1 MANTARTTD
10 ESERELIAEIARE
23 QVAALAP
30 QELPLF
36 RRTSQAFFERPGE
49 LERRGSG
56 GDVLG
61 FGVGGAV
68 TYLTPIV
75 LAIIVEVVS
84 FLAGELKKQL
94 QLESTA
100 AIAALVK
107 RLFKRFRDES
117 GTTSGAATGG
127 TATGGT
133 PGGASKQPAVPS
145 LPGLSQQQVERV
157 RTLVL
162 ERAKAL
168 NLSEAQ
174 AELLADSLA
183 GGLVRAA

>member
-1 MANTARTTD
+1 MVETARTAD
-10 ESERELIAEIARE
+10 EHERELIAEIARE

-36 RRTSQAFFERPGE
+36 RRTSQTFFERPGD
-49 LERRGSG
+49 LERRGAG

-68 TYLTPIV
+68 TFITPIV

-84 FLAGELKKQL
+84 FLAAELKKQL

-100 AIAALVK
+100 AIASLVK

-117 GTTSGAATGG
+117 GTSTGGAASGGQTGG
-127 TATGGT
+127 T
-133 PGGASKQPAVPS
+133 GGASTQPAAPAF
-145 LPGLSQQQVERV
+145 PGLSQPQVERV

-168 NLSEAQ
+168 NMSDAQ

>member
-1 MANTARTTD
+1 MVETARTAD
-10 ESERELIAEIARE
+10 ESERQLITEIARE

-36 RRTSQAFFERPGE
+36 RTTSQSFFERPGA
-49 LERRGSG
+49 LEGRGSG

-68 TYLTPIV
+68 TFITPIV
-75 LAIIVEVVS
+75 LAIIVEVVT
-84 FLAGELKKQL
+84 FLVAELKKQL
-94 QLESTA
+94 QLESST

-107 RLFKRFRDES
+107 RLFKRFSGEE
-117 GTTSGAATGG
+117 GTTGRGA
-127 TATGGT
+127 
-133 PGGASKQPAVPS
+133 PRDGAKQPGEAS

-157 RTLVL
+157 RALVL
-162 ERAKAL
+162 ERGRAL